1 MKQKMVKPSAINEIT
16 FLKLDSSGTMT
27 KKTVIE
33 VVTQNTE
40 DQLDKVGAL
49 RNVAVNDAWKRVR
62 QKIQVVS
69 Y

>member
-1 MKQKMVKPSAINEIT
+1 
-16 FLKLDSSGTMT
+16 MT

-49 RNVAVNDAWKRVR
+49 RNAAVNDAWKRVR
-62 QKIQVVS
+62 QKIQIVS
-69 Y
+69 FFNIIYFTSDI